1 MTNLITNIIN
11 LITNSQINS
20 GNNQNNDF
28 VIIVFTSTVVSGLVS
43 FILRYFFELKRQNDF
58 QKEFKKYEFEIQMQV
73 ENIKTKE
80 EMYKKIGELIYRTRN
95 IARDLNNQVSF
106 KTFPITLLDE
116 FQKLKD
122 EIVEF
127 LYSNFLFLY
136 KVGKF
141 EIIHSYKRLLEN
153 YIICFSNTRE
163 FIKQKDDKRIN
174 NEKFELDMIYKNI
187 DELRTNINFNISDKE
202 NTKWLKVL

>member
-174 NEKFELDMIYKNI
+174 
-187 DELRTNINFNISDKE
+187 
-202 NTKWLKVL
+202 

>member
-202 NTKWLKVL
+202 NTK